1 LLVNP
6 PRERPRPSPPA
17 PPPPG
22 GRRDSATASRP
33 AVPPRRPP

>member
-17 PPPPG
+17 PI
-22 GRRDSATASRP
+22 RQAADETL
-33 AVPPRRPP
+33 PRRLVLVFHPVAP